1 MSACVVAAVLLAP
14 GAGAKK
20 RALSGLTDGPGTRAA
35 ALVASPAYG
44 RGTPTSTAEGRAY
57 NWTREYKR
65 RWLLERRNGVLRAR
79 TVRRLRRQL
88 AALRPPPLGPQ
99 WLVNAFLCI
108 HRGEGAWNANTGNG
122 YYGGLQMDWSFMR
135 AYGGSLLAAK
145 GTADK
150 WTPGEQIR
158 VAMRAYHSGRGFY
171 PWPNTARACGLI

>member
-1 MSACVVAAVLLAP
+1 M
-14 GAGAKK
+14 
-20 RALSGLTDGPGTRAA
+20 
-35 ALVASPAYG
+35 
-44 RGTPTSTAEGRAY
+44 
-57 NWTREYKR
+57 REYKR

-88 AALRPPPLGPQ
+88 AQLRPPPLGPA

-135 AYGGSLLAAK
+135 SYGEFLLRSK
-145 GTADK
+145 GTADR
-150 WTPGEQIR
+150 WTPAEQIR

-171 PWPNTARACGLI
+171 PWPTTARRCGLL